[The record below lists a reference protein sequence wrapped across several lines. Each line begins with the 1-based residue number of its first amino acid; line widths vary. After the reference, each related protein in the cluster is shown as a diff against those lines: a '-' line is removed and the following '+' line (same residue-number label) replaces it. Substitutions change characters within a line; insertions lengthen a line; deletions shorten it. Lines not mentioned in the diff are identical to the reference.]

1 MSVATVQQ
9 QLQPSGLGD
18 RIEVGPYLSKLC
30 DSLRNSMIN
39 HSSPHSLLVQA
50 AAGTV
55 ESSQA
60 VSLGLVTTELVI
72 NALKHAFP
80 PGHEGEIVVRYDVDG
95 AGWRLSVS
103 DNGVG
108 RRDDGHERAGGGLG
122 TSIVEVL
129 SQRLNARTE
138 MSAGPQGTIVSIIH
152 VA

>member
-1 MSVATVQQ
+1 
-9 QLQPSGLGD
+9 
-18 RIEVGPYLSKLC
+18 
-30 DSLRNSMIN
+30 
-39 HSSPHSLLVQA
+39 
-50 AAGTV
+50 V

-80 PGHEGEIVVRYDVDG
+80 PDHEGEIVVRYDVDG

-122 TSIVEVL
+122 TSIVEAL
-129 SQRLNARTE
+129 SHQLNARTE
-138 MSAGPQGTIVSIIH
+138 VSAGPQGTIVSIIH